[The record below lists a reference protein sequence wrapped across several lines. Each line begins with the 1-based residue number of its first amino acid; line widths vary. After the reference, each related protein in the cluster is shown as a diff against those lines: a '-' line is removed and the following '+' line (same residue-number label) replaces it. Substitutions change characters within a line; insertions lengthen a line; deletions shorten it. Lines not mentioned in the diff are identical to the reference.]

1 MWLEQYV
8 TYNSFVTARE
18 KSGRRH
24 FRSYVPADDEAEAR
38 VMELSRQTVLEEEHA
53 RSLFKAQRQTHEEVN
68 TARAAS
74 GSAREACRF
83 DAADAHRRRVEDAF
97 CRADEA
103 HELERRHR
111 ESDRKSVV

>member
-24 FRSYVPADDEAEAR
+24 FRSYVPADDKAEAR
-38 VMELSRQTVLEEEHA
+38 VMELSCHTALEKEHVC
-53 RSLFKAQRQTHEEVN
+53 SLFKAQRQTHEEVN
-68 TARAAS
+68 ATRAAS

-83 DAADAHRRRVEDAF
+83 DEADAHRRRVEDAF
-97 CRADEA
+97 RRADEA
-103 HELERRHR
+103 Q
-111 ESDRKSVV
+111 